1 MKKRTTTLLALSIT
15 IFFPAVAQ
23 NSDINIPEP
32 QYIGRMLYVS
42 GDEGIPLEQQKAST
56 KAKAGASMFVVGVGK
71 VTGTNEVKGA
81 ASPVRVEASE
91 KLQFIIRV
99 PDNNMDPFQLINIF
113 RLEPK
118 IKSNADKSVRVI
130 ETSSAATFS
139 GSSAMDINMIEF
151 ESRKYGESSIL
162 ITVASALVPGEYAM
176 TLQGSR
182 DLFNM
187 FGVD

>member
-1 MKKRTTTLLALSIT
+1 MTLSVLVITMSFFAQAQISEISIE
-15 IFFPAVAQ
+15 
-23 NSDINIPEP
+23 EP
-32 QYIGRMLYVS
+32 PYIGRMLYVS

-71 VTGTNEVKGA
+71 ITGTNEVKGA
-81 ASPVRVEASE
+81 ASPVRISASD
-91 KLQFIIRV
+91 LHQFIIRV
-99 PDNNMDPFQLINIF
+99 PDNNLDPFQLINIF
-113 RLEPK
+113 RLEQR
-118 IKSNADKSVRVI
+118 IKSNADKSVRII

-151 ESRKYGESSIL
+151 GSRKYGESSIL
-162 ITVASALVPGEYAM
+162 ITISSTLEPGEYAM
-176 TLQGSR
+176 TLEGSR

>member
-1 MKKRTTTLLALSIT
+1 MTASVLVIT
-15 IFFPAVAQ
+15 ISFLAQ
-23 NSDINIPEP
+23 AQISEITIQEP

-42 GDEGIPLEQQKAST
+42 GDVGIPLEQQKAST
-56 KAKAGASMFVVGVGK
+56 KAKAGASMYVVGVGK

-81 ASPVRVEASE
+81 ESPVRIAASDRH
-91 KLQFIIRV
+91 QFIIRV

-113 RLEPK
+113 RLEQK
-118 IKSNADKSVRVI
+118 IKSKADKSVRII

-162 ITVASALVPGEYAM
+162 ITISSALEPGEYAM
-176 TLQGSR
+176 TLEGSR